1 MGEFTK
7 LSKPD
12 VTTYAIV
19 WGPKGAWYGFL
30 LGKRG
35 ELKAYSEISPNQSL
49 HTKWDEID
57 YYTDREE
64 WLAVLAGKGIDPD
77 EE

>member
-1 MGEFTK
+1 MGQYTK

-19 WGPKGAWYGFL
+19 WGAKGAWYGFL

-35 ELKAYSEISPNQSL
+35 ELKAYSEITPNQSL

-57 YYTDREE
+57 YYTDRNE
-64 WLAVLAGKGIDPD
+64 WLAVLADNGINPD
-77 EE
+77 E